1 VKRVQGQVPHEPQ
14 PACKPDAKKLSVKP
28 KVTNADRRASLLSKF
43 YALVDVVS
51 KSNTATEKVH
61 ASIDELYAQYFKNDE
76 AQKINNLIGNPPGQK
91 NQNQR
96 RIQPHAAGA
105 PTTKQ
110 NKAATRA
117 SQKEVKA
124 SAKTLTARAL
134 GRG

>member
-1 VKRVQGQVPHEPQ
+1 MKRVQGQVPHEPQ
-14 PACKPDAKKLSVKP
+14 PAREPDAKLSVKP

-43 YALVDVVS
+43 YALADVVS
-51 KSNTATEKVH
+51 KSSTATKIVH
-61 ASIDELYAQYFKNDE
+61 ASIDELYVQFSNSDK
-76 AQKINNLIGNPPGQK
+76 AQKIDNLIGNPPGRK

-117 SQKEVKA
+117 AQKEMKA
-124 SAKTLTARAL
+124 SAKTLAARTL